1 MKTCYIYSFLAPID
15 DEEFKDN
22 NDIPPLGTIPIT
34 RGTAPTRE
42 AAILGTPNR
51 VKAFRLAIP
60 DKEGD
65 TLDPADL
72 RKFFKYRKLMLD
84 SIRLAYDPSAE
95 FYRQD
100 DEVFYAYN
108 FTDAG
113 EGPNLGLRIAEEL
126 NPDYR
131 VNVEGIRRL
140 FAVPVS
146 LRPIIHLLADGSDSR
161 LPLQFRF
168 LSLYKI
174 VEMHYR
180 ITPNRQFNE
189 FITPF
194 IPLFHGV
201 YPDASSALGKN
212 DPFLLT

>member
-146 LRPIIHLLADGSDSR
+146 LRPIIHLLADGSAARSGTDAGRPPYGRSPAGIPPGGAGVPWRASGPRSTGAASPAWGR
-161 LPLQFRF
+161 LP
-168 LSLYKI
+168 
-174 VEMHYR
+174 
-180 ITPNRQFNE
+180 PPANR
-189 FITPF
+189 
-194 IPLFHGV
+194 
-201 YPDASSALGKN
+201 
-212 DPFLLT
+212 